1 MKTLTDLARTKL
13 SVSSDVEQAR
23 YDHTLQRR
31 NLDLTAKEIAHCYK
45 SSTMFDGEGSN
56 EADR

>member
-1 MKTLTDLARTKL
+1 MKTLTDVARTKL
-13 SVSSDVEQAR
+13 SVTGDVEAAH
-23 YDHTLQRR
+23 YDHALQRR
-31 NLDLTAKEIAHCYK
+31 NLDLTAQEIKHCYK